1 MTKCP
6 AITLSLVSGVAL
18 LMSIDQARAVTGNA
32 PPASGLAARAIVML
46 VDERE
51 DLCTATALDA
61 DLVLTAA
68 HCVAGKL
75 KRAVKI
81 YQTGQTIAVK
91 RGSLTSFAA
100 TEECFFFFL
109 FF

>member
-1 MTKCP
+1 MTKHQII
-6 AITLSLVSGVAL
+6 ALSLISSAAL
-18 LMSIDQARAVTGNA
+18 LMPIGAARAVTGSA
-32 PPASGLAARAIVML
+32 PPAAGLAARAIVML

-51 DLCTATALDA
+51 DLCTATALGP

-68 HCVAGKL
+68 RCVAGPL

-100 TEECFFFFL
+100 TEECPPL
-109 FF
+109 QR